1 MDDLQTLSWPAEQ
14 LAEAVERLAQRS
26 GLTKRQHRN
35 LTPPDLG
42 QWPEEARQH
51 WIDMVARSLDIEAEP
66 ISAPYIEVDQLVR
79 NAAPAILRLPDDEE
93 RFLLLLPNKGRQRT
107 VALLRPDLKR
117 QRLPVEVVLSALTSP
132 FEMPLVAEI
141 EQVLEAAE
149 VAPRRRAQAKK
160 ALLRQRLGKAQIEAG
175 WLLRL
180 PPGAKPWP
188 LARQTD
194 LRHHLPIFVGAYA
207 VQYLLFILSWIVIGR
222 GALRGQVEIGWLLAW
237 GLILLTLIPFRLL
250 SSWAQGLLAVSAGT
264 LLKQR
269 LLSGVL
275 KLEPDEIR
283 HQGVGQLL
291 GRVIE
296 SEAVESL
303 ALSGGFL
310 GLVALIELVFAGFI
324 LGAGAGG
331 RLHIV
336 LFIGWLLFIGMMAW
350 RYYRRRRQWTD
361 SRLDMTHDLVERM
374 VGQRTR
380 LAQEA
385 PDQRHQDEDQAL
397 VHYLIDSHYLDQTTP
412 LLTTLAS
419 RGWLVLGLIGLAPA
433 FINGAEMVGL
443 AVGLG
448 GVLLAFQAFRTL
460 TESLSALSGAAIAW
474 RQVAQLFH
482 AAARAEAAGSA
493 AALVLTAPA
502 AAKQVLDS
510 SVPLLA
516 ARDLTFAYL
525 GRNKPV
531 LQQCNLTI
539 RAGDRILL
547 KGPSGSGK
555 STLASLLMGLRR
567 PQSGLLLLHGLDRPS
582 AGLAIWRRAV
592 ATAPQFHENHVLTE
606 TFAFNLLMGRIWP
619 PRPEDMQAAW
629 EICQELGL
637 GELLTRMPAGMLQM
651 VGETGWQLSHGE
663 RSRLYIARA
672 LLQKSDLM
680 ILDES
685 FAALDP
691 ENLEQALRCVL
702 DRAPALLVIAHP

>member
-26 GLTKRQHRN
+26 GLTKTQHRN
-35 LTPPDLG
+35 STPPDLG

-66 ISAPYIEVDQLVR
+66 ISAPCIEVDQLIR
-79 NAAPAILRLPDDEE
+79 NAAPAILRLPDDKE
-93 RFLLLLPNKGRQRT
+93 RFLLLLPDKGRQQT

-117 QRLPVEVVLSALTSP
+117 QRLPVEVVRSTLTAP
-132 FEMPLVAEI
+132 FEVPLVAEI
-141 EQVLEAAE
+141 EHVLEAAE
-149 VAPRRRAQAKK
+149 VAPRRRAQAKE

-188 LARQTD
+188 LARQTG
-194 LRHHLPIFVGAYA
+194 LVRHLPIFVGAYA

-324 LGAGAGG
+324 LSAGAGG
-331 RLHIV
+331 SLHIA

-374 VGQRTR
+374 VGHRTR

-397 VHYLIDSHYLDQTTP
+397 VHYLIDSHHLDQTTP
-412 LLTTLAS
+412 LLTTLAP

-433 FINGAEMVGL
+433 FVNGAGTIGL

-448 GVLLAFQAFRTL
+448 GVLLAWQAFRTL

-474 RQVAQLFH
+474 RQVAQLFY
-482 AAARAEAAGSA
+482 AAARAEPTASA
-493 AALVLTAPA
+493 TALALTTPA
-502 AAKQVLDS
+502 AAKQVPDS
-510 SVPLLA
+510 AAPLLA

-531 LQQCNLTI
+531 LQQCDLTI
-539 RAGDRILL
+539 QAGDRILL

-582 AGLAIWRRAV
+582 AGLAVWRRAV

-606 TFAFNLLMGRIWP
+606 TFAFNLLMGRNWP

-672 LLQKSDLM
+672 LLQKADL
-680 ILDES
+680 IVLDES

-691 ENLEQALRCVL
+691 ENLRRALTCVL
-702 DRAPALLVIAHP
+702 ERAPTLLVIAHP